1 MHRCRIRQVSLY
13 DDKVVQVSV
22 QGSHVKH
29 KSVSMQGY
37 LLLSTNFMMMHIN
50 IACFQI
56 SVGMFLYVKVT
67 GTLTLLVP

>member
-1 MHRCRIRQVSLY
+1 MRQVSLY
-13 DDKVVQVSV
+13 NDTVVQVSV
-22 QGSHVKH
+22 QGSNVKH

-37 LLLSTNFMMMHIN
+37 LLLSTNFTVMHIN